1 MVGDPDEVVYQ
12 GTLAG
17 GGPGTALFGRP
28 DFLVRADLLPA
39 PDGEPRPGGMHYE
52 VVDARYVPRA
62 QAGPPRGIPL
72 NAAWAIFEFIH
83 GPLSQDP
90 WRVSKPLHDELEG
103 FRGAR
108 RGEYRVVLRIEEE
121 QRVVRVV
128 RVDHR
133 PDIYRPA

>member
-1 MVGDPDEVVYQ
+1 VSDACSVRIVSGVLR
-12 GTLAG
+12 TL
-17 GGPGTALFGRP
+17 
-28 DFLVRADLLPA
+28 
-39 PDGEPRPGGMHYE
+39 
-52 VVDARYVPRA
+52 

-72 NAAWAIFEFIH
+72 NAAWAIFEFIC

-108 RGEYRVVLRIEEE
+108 RGEYRVVFRIVEDE
-121 QRVVRVV
+121 RVIRVV

-133 PDIYRPA
+133 SDIYRPA

>member
-1 MVGDPDEVVYQ
+1 VSDAYSVR
-12 GTLAG
+12 LA
-17 GGPGTALFGRP
+17 PGVLRAL
-28 DFLVRADLLPA
+28 
-39 PDGEPRPGGMHYE
+39 
-52 VVDARYVPRA
+52 
-62 QAGPPRGIPL
+62 QAGPPKGVPL

-108 RGEYRVVLRIEEE
+108 RGEYRVVLRIDDE

-133 PDIYRPA
+133 SDIYRPA